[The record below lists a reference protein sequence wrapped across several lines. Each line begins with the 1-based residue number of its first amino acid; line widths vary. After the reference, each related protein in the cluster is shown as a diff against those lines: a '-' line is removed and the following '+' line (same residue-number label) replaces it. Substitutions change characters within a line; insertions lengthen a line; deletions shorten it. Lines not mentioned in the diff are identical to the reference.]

1 MNWIK
6 KNKFGLA
13 LLAPSII
20 ILFIV
25 SIFPMIYTVYI
36 SFFDFFL
43 PRPNQKYFIGFENY
57 IEILQ
62 DEMFWVAMKNTAI
75 FMISTIGLQFIFG
88 LGLAILFY
96 NEFRGNSVKALY
108 LPLIL
113 LPMMVAPVVVGYIFR
128 LLYLTEWGPLN
139 YLLDFIGLGPYSW
152 TASSSTALFS
162 LVLADVWQW
171 TPFVTLVLLTGILS
185 ISTELF
191 EAADLDGA
199 SLWQKVRYIILPL
212 ITRVIA
218 VVVLIRMLD
227 SLRELD
233 KVYILTQGGPG
244 TSTTL
249 VTFWSYLN
257 GFKYFKVGYA
267 AAMSIILLIITIA
280 IASRMAKVLDKEED

>member
-1 MNWIK
+1 MNWIR
-6 KNKFGLA
+6 KNIFGLG

-20 ILFIV
+20 ILFVV
-25 SIFPMIYTVYI
+25 SIFPMIYTFYI
-36 SFFDFFL
+36 SFFNYYL
-43 PRPNQKYFIGFENY
+43 PRPNRAYFIGFENY
-57 IEILQ
+57 IEILK
-62 DEMFWVAMKNTAI
+62 DGMFWLAMKNTAI
-75 FMISTIGLQFIFG
+75 FMISSIGLQFIFG

-96 NEFRGNSVKALY
+96 DEFRGRSAKAFY

-113 LPMMVAPVVVGYIFR
+113 LPMMVAPVVVGYVFR

-139 YLLDFIGLGPYSW
+139 YLLGFVGLGPYSW
-152 TASSSTALFS
+152 TASASTSLLS
-162 LVLADVWQW
+162 LVIADVWQW

-185 ISTELF
+185 ISSELF

-199 SLWQKVRYIILPL
+199 NLWQKVRYIILPL

-257 GFKYFKVGYA
+257 L
-267 AAMSIILLIITIA
+267 SLIHI
-280 IASRMAKVLDKEED
+280 

>member
-1 MNWIK
+1 MNWIR
-6 KNKFGLA
+6 KNIFGLG

-20 ILFIV
+20 ILFVV
-25 SIFPMIYTVYI
+25 SIFPMIYTFYI
-36 SFFDFFL
+36 SFFNYYL
-43 PRPNQKYFIGFENY
+43 PRPNRAYFIGFENY
-57 IEILQ
+57 IEI
-62 DEMFWVAMKNTAI
+62 FWLAMKNTAI
-75 FMISTIGLQFIFG
+75 FMISSIGLQFIFG

-96 NEFRGNSVKALY
+96 DEFRGRSAKAFY

-113 LPMMVAPVVVGYIFR
+113 LPMMVAPVVVGYVFR

-139 YLLDFIGLGPYSW
+139 YLLGFVGLGPYSW
-152 TASSSTALFS
+152 TASASTSLLS
-162 LVLADVWQW
+162 LVIADVWQW

-185 ISTELF
+185 ISSELF

-199 SLWQKVRYIILPL
+199 NLWQKVRYIILPL

-267 AAMSIILLIITIA
+267 AAMSIILLIVTIILA
-280 IASRMAKVLDKEED
+280 TGMAKVLHKEEK